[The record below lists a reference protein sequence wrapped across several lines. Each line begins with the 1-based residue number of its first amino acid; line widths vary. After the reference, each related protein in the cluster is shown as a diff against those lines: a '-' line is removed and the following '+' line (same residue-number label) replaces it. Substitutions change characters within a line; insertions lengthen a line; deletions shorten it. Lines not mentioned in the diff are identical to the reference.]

1 MPAPERTPSPTQRPP
16 TVPAFVL
23 GELRRLIGIGEL
35 VPGQPLRQEDL
46 AARLGVSRVPVR
58 EALNT
63 LETEGHVVHEPHYGY
78 RVTEL
83 SLTDLLEVY
92 RLRQLLEAEAVRATI
107 ALGGTHVLADL
118 RAAGAEV
125 ELAHTAGDLLT
136 MNEANRRFHFV
147 LVTSSGLPRLERI
160 LRALWDSTEAYR
172 RLYYEEPGN
181 RARALHE
188 HAGIVDAFAA
198 GDAELVIRLLDEHR
212 GHATT
217 VLGALLPQ

>member
-1 MPAPERTPSPTQRPP
+1 MTSHLGNTRPP

-23 GELRRLIGIGEL
+23 GELRRLIAVGEL

-46 AARLGVSRVPVR
+46 AERLGVSRVPVR

-63 LETEGHVVHEPHYGY
+63 LETEGHVVHEPHRGY

-83 SLTDLLEVY
+83 SLADLLEVY
-92 RLRQLLEAEAVRATI
+92 RLRQLLEAEAVRATM
-107 ALGGTHVLADL
+107 ALGSAQVLVDL
-118 RAAGAEV
+118 RAAGAQV
-125 ELAHTAGDLLT
+125 EQANAAGNLLA

-147 LVTSSGLPRLERI
+147 RVTSAGLPRLERI

-172 RLYYEEPGN
+172 RLYYEETGN
-181 RARALHE
+181 RARVEHE

-198 GDAELVIRLLDEHR
+198 EDAELVIRLLDEHR

-217 VLGALLPQ
+217 ALGALLGT

>member
-1 MPAPERTPSPTQRPP
+1 M
-16 TVPAFVL
+16 PAFVL
-23 GELRRLIGIGEL
+23 GELRRLIAVGEL

-46 AARLGVSRVPVR
+46 AERLGVSRVPVR

-63 LETEGHVVHEPHYGY
+63 LESEGHVVHEPHRGY

-107 ALGGTHVLADL
+107 ALGSARVIDDL

-125 ELAHTAGDLLT
+125 ERANAADDLLA
-136 MNEANRRFHFV
+136 MNDANRRFHFV
-147 LVTSSGLPRLERI
+147 LVTSAGLPRLERI

-172 RLYYEEPGN
+172 RLYYDDSDN
-181 RARALHE
+181 RARVERE
-188 HAGIVDAFAA
+188 HTGIIGAFAA
-198 GDAELVIRLLDEHR
+198 GNAELVIRLLDEHR
-212 GHATT
+212 VHATT
-217 VLGALLPQ
+217 ALGTVLTR

>member
-1 MPAPERTPSPTQRPP
+1 VPSPERLPRPP

-23 GELRRLIGIGEL
+23 GELRRLIAVGEL

-46 AARLGVSRVPVR
+46 AERLGVSRVPVR

-63 LETEGHVVHEPHYGY
+63 LESEGRVVHEPHRGY

-83 SLTDLLEVY
+83 SLADLLEVY

-107 ALGGTHVLADL
+107 ALGSAQVLTDL
-118 RAAGAEV
+118 RMVGAEV
-125 ELAHTAGDLLT
+125 ERANAVGDLLA

-147 LVTSSGLPRLERI
+147 LVTSAGLPRLERI
-160 LRALWDSTEAYR
+160 LRALWDATEAYR
-172 RLYYEEPGN
+172 RLYYEESGN
-181 RARALHE
+181 RERVEHE

-217 VLGALLPQ
+217 ALGALLPT

>member
-1 MPAPERTPSPTQRPP
+1 MPAPERTPLPTQRPP

-23 GELRRLIGIGEL
+23 AELRRLIAVGEFA
-35 VPGQPLRQEDL
+35 PGQPLRQEDL
-46 AARLGVSRVPVR
+46 AVRLGVSRVPVR

-63 LETEGHVVHEPHYGY
+63 LETEGHVVHEPHRGY

-83 SLTDLLEVY
+83 SLADLLEVY

-107 ALGGTHVLADL
+107 ARDGKQVLADL
-118 RAAGAEV
+118 RAAAAEV
-125 ELAHTAGDLLT
+125 EQANAAGNLLA
-136 MNEANRRFHFV
+136 MNAANRRFHFI

-172 RLYYEEPGN
+172 RLYYEQSSN
-181 RARALHE
+181 RTLVEHE
-188 HAGIVDAFAA
+188 HASIVDAFAV
-198 GDAELVIRLLDEHR
+198 GDAVLVIRLLDEHR

-217 VLGALLPQ
+217 ALGALLA

>member
-1 MPAPERTPSPTQRPP
+1 MPSSERTPRPP

-23 GELRRLIGIGEL
+23 GELRRLIAVGDL

-46 AARLGVSRVPVR
+46 AERLGVSRVPVR

-63 LETEGHVVHEPHYGY
+63 LESEGHVVHEPHRGY

-83 SLTDLLEVY
+83 SLADLLEVY

-107 ALGGTHVLADL
+107 ALGSTRVLADL

-125 ELAHTAGDLLT
+125 ERANAAGDLLA

-147 LVTSSGLPRLERI
+147 LVISAGLPRLERI
-160 LRALWDSTEAYR
+160 LRALWDATEAYR
-172 RLYYEEPGN
+172 RLYYEESGN
-181 RARALHE
+181 RERVEHE
-188 HAGIVDAFAA
+188 HAQIVAAFAA

-217 VLGALLPQ
+217 ALGALLPT

>member
-1 MPAPERTPSPTQRPP
+1 MPSPDRTSRPS

-23 GELRRLIGIGEL
+23 GELRRLIAVGEL

-46 AARLGVSRVPVR
+46 AERLGVSRVPVR

-63 LETEGHVVHEPHYGY
+63 LESEGHVVHEPHRGY

-83 SLTDLLEVY
+83 SLADLLEVY

-107 ALGGTHVLADL
+107 ALGSARVLDDL
-118 RAAGAEV
+118 RAAGADV
-125 ELAHTAGDLLT
+125 ERANAAGDLLA

-147 LVTSSGLPRLERI
+147 LVTSAKLPRLERI

-181 RARALHE
+181 RARVEHE

-212 GHATT
+212 AHATAALGT
-217 VLGALLPQ
+217 VLAR

>member
-1 MPAPERTPSPTQRPP
+1 MRPP

-23 GELRRLIGIGEL
+23 GELRRLIAVGEL

-46 AARLGVSRVPVR
+46 AERLGVSRVPVR

-63 LETEGHVVHEPHYGY
+63 LESEGHVVHEPHRGY

-83 SLTDLLEVY
+83 SLADLLEVY

-107 ALGGTHVLADL
+107 ALGNDRVLDDL
-118 RAAGAEV
+118 RTAGAEV
-125 ELAHTAGDLLT
+125 ERANAAGDLLL
-136 MNEANRRFHFV
+136 MNDANRRFHFV
-147 LVTSSGLPRLERI
+147 LVTSAGLPRLERI

-172 RLYYEEPGN
+172 RLYYEESGN
-181 RARALHE
+181 RHRVERE

-198 GDAELVIRLLDEHR
+198 GNADLVIRLLDEHR
-212 GHATT
+212 AHATT
-217 VLGALLPQ
+217 ALGTVLAH